1 MATKNPISEAVE
13 LQHAIITADVSV
25 AANTPHPADIVDSDL
40 PHRKYAIAVTEEN
53 GLQVEVLETDPQS
66 IAEHPY
72 RVTGE
77 RTVTDLDSFLA
88 ELARRPLG
96 LSGTLWGNAQ
106 RGVLTAIYNDHY
118 YGHTDD
124 GVPAIDIAGWRD
136 DKLNLTL
143 TKDED
148 WSAWHALSDHYYG
161 QQEFGDRIEALLHT
175 VISPDQADLL
185 EVIDSIRASTS
196 GEFESGIE
204 RANGGQKLTYK
215 QEHTV
220 RAGRAGQLE
229 VPQTITLELRPWE
242 GHPDVYPVEAY
253 FRVRIREGNLAL
265 AVKLKP
271 TRQIV
276 RAAWAT
282 LTNTVTEATSKPVYA
297 VA

>member
-1 MATKNPISEAVE
+1 MAELAPINATIE
-13 LQHAIITADVSV
+13 HALAGGSV
-25 AANTPHPADIVDSDL
+25 VNTPHPADIVDSDL
-40 PHRKYAIAVTEEN
+40 PHRKYAIAVTEQN
-53 GLQVEVLETDPQS
+53 GLQVRELETDPQQ
-66 IAEHPY
+66 ITKHPY
-72 RVTGE
+72 RVRGE

-96 LSGTLWGNAQ
+96 PSGTLWGNAQ
-106 RGVLTAIYNDHY
+106 RGALTAIYNDHY
-118 YGHTDD
+118 YEPAEDED
-124 GVPAIDIAGWRD
+124 GVFAKDIAGWRD

-148 WSAWHALSDHYYG
+148 WAAWHSISNKYFG
-161 QQEFGDRIEALLHT
+161 QQEFGDHIEALLHT

-220 RAGRAGQLE
+220 RAGRSGQLE

-253 FRVRIREGNLAL
+253 FRVRIREGSLAL

-282 LTNTVTEATSKPVYA
+282 LTLAVIEATSKPVYA